1 MNWFKVKDLTEK
13 LRICEAKV
21 DAQRNDLNKFIK
33 TYIMEKDISRDY
45 DVGDVRVRFD
55 WRQFEVFIDGKIVAW
70 GPDSRQAMLHF
81 KEWFHEGEE
90 NATNETHK

>member
-1 MNWFKVKDLTEK
+1 MNWFKDKDLTARVDTLV
-13 LRICEAKV
+13 LRA
-21 DAQRNDLNKFIK
+21 DDQRKQLETFMD
-33 TYIMEKDISRDY
+33 TYRLEQELTRGY
-45 DVGDVRVRFD
+45 DVGYVRVCFD
-55 WRQFEVFIDGKIVAW
+55 WAQFEVFIDGKIVAW